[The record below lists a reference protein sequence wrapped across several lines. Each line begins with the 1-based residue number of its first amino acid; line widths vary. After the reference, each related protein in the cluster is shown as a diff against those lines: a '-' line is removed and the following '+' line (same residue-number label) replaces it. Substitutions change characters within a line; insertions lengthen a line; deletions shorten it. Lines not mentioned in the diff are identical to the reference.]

1 MKKIAILVFTAVF
14 LMTGFQGVFATE
26 KSKASKP
33 TKDEVVA
40 FVKKA
45 VDYAKKNGKEKALK
59 EFMNKKGEFIKG
71 ELYIYAYDF
80 NCVVLS
86 HGGQP
91 EIVGMNRTN
100 IKDANG
106 VFVIP
111 ELAKLAKNGGGW
123 LKYLW
128 ANPLHNNKVEPKLGY
143 VEKVDDTWFLGSGM
157 YE

>member
-1 MKKIAILVFTAVF
+1 MDASAAEQKGAEVFRGITVPGIRW
-14 LMTGFQGVFATE
+14 TGRA
-26 KSKASKP
+26 
-33 TKDEVVA
+33 
-40 FVKKA
+40 
-45 VDYAKKNGKEKALK
+45 
-59 EFMNKKGEFIKG
+59 
-71 ELYIYAYDF
+71 
-80 NCVVLS
+80 
-86 HGGQP
+86 